1 LTLFSSPST
10 KRITNWFAG
19 LLHPKLH
26 GIFKGSE
33 DRGRERYRKAGIT
46 ASVALIQKVLTIGIS
61 FASVPLTVHYLGPER
76 YGVWLT
82 ISSLL
87 IWMSMTD
94 FGLAGNAL
102 INVLS
107 EANGNDDRLE
117 AQRYASSAIW
127 ALNAIAAILA
137 VAVIASFRFIPWN
150 SVFKVT
156 SMSSH
161 ELATACAL
169 ALLFF
174 ILSLPLSVQ
183 YSIYT
188 AYQDGFLSNV
198 WGIISNICALITLV
212 IVTRLHGGLPQ
223 LVLALSGTRVFLAFL
238 NLCYMFFKRYRWLM
252 PVPSAVH
259 WYCVRR
265 LFKLGMKYVVTQ
277 LGALGIY
284 QSQPM
289 IITQILG
296 PTSVIIFVIA
306 QKIITLPL
314 DLVYMLTAPFV
325 PAFGEAKARNDW
337 PWIKSAYRNATL
349 VSVVIGLPVTLLIA
363 VVAKPLIRVW
373 AGPAAVPDTSL
384 IFWLSAYNLFGLVI
398 MVTGQLLIGLER
410 VNALA
415 VSLVLCALVTIGLGI
430 GFGRGIGL
438 SGVAMAMAVGKV
450 ITLWPIQLWAIR
462 EIFISAKISP
472 VEATS
477 EVT

>member
-1 LTLFSSPST
+1 M
-10 KRITNWFAG
+10 
-19 LLHPKLH
+19 
-26 GIFKGSE
+26 FKVNA
-33 DRGRERYRKAGIT
+33 DRGRERYRKASIT
-46 ASVALIQKVLTIGIS
+46 ASASLVQKALTIVIS
-61 FASVPLTVHYLGPER
+61 FASVPLTVHYLGAER

-107 EANGNDDRLE
+107 EANGKDNRLE
-117 AQRYASSAIW
+117 AQRYTSSAIW
-127 ALNAIAAILA
+127 ALTVIAGILA
-137 VAVIASFRFIPWN
+137 IAVIASFRFIPWD
-150 SVFKVT
+150 SIFKVT
-156 SMSSH
+156 TMSSH

-169 ALLFF
+169 ALAFF
-174 ILSLPLSVQ
+174 ILSFPLSVQ

-198 WGIISNICALITLV
+198 WGITSNICSLLALI
-212 IVTRLHGGLPQ
+212 IVSRFQGGLPQ
-223 LVLALSGTRVFLAFL
+223 LVLAISGTKTILGCL
-238 NLCYMFFKRYRWLM
+238 NLCYMFFKHYRWLM

-265 LFKLGMKYVVTQ
+265 LFKLGMKYMVTQ
-277 LGALGIY
+277 LGSLGIY

-296 PTSVIIFVIA
+296 PTKVIVFVLA
-306 QKIITLPL
+306 QKVITLPL
-314 DLVYMLTAPFV
+314 DLVYMITAPFV
-325 PAFGEAKARNDW
+325 PAFGEAKARHDW
-337 PWIKSAYRNATL
+337 PWIKRAYRNATL
-349 VSVVIGLPVTLLIA
+349 ASVVIGLPVMLVIT
-363 VVAKPLIRVW
+363 VMAKPLIRVW

-450 ITLWPIQLWAIR
+450 ITLWPIQLWAVR
-462 EIFISAKISP
+462 EISTSAKVTP
-472 VEATS
+472 VEAAN
-477 EVT
+477 EVA

>member
-1 LTLFSSPST
+1 MTLFSSSSI
-10 KRITNWFAG
+10 KRLASRFTG
-19 LLHPKLH
+19 LFHPKLRTL
-26 GIFKGSE
+26 FKGSE

-46 ASVALIQKVLTIGIS
+46 ASAALIQKVLTIGIS
-61 FASVPLTVHYLGPER
+61 LASVPLTAHYLGPER

-82 ISSLL
+82 ISSVL
-87 IWMSMTD
+87 IWISMTD

-107 EANGNDDRLE
+107 EANGKDDRLE

-127 ALNAIAAILA
+127 ALTAIAGIFAGALL
-137 VAVIASFRFIPWN
+137 ASFRFIPWT
-150 SVFKVT
+150 SIFKVT
-156 SMSSH
+156 TVSGH
-161 ELATACAL
+161 ELATACAF
-169 ALLFF
+169 ALGLF

-188 AYQDGFLSNV
+188 AYQDGFLSNA
-198 WGIISNICALITLV
+198 WGIASNICSLLGLI
-212 IVTRLHGGLPQ
+212 IVTRFHGGLPQ
-223 LVLALSGTRVFLAFL
+223 LVVALSGTRVCVGCL
-238 NLCYMFFKRYRWLM
+238 NLCYMFFKHYRWLM

-265 LFKLGMKYVVTQ
+265 LFKLGMKYMVTQ
-277 LGALGIY
+277 LGSLGIY

-296 PTSVIIFVIA
+296 PSAVIIFVIA

-314 DLVYMLTAPFV
+314 DLVYMITAPFV

-337 PWIKSAYRNATL
+337 QWIKRAYRNATL
-349 VSVVIGLPVTLLIA
+349 ASVALGLPVMLVIA
-363 VVAKPLIRVW
+363 VIAKPLIRVW
-373 AGPAAVPDTSL
+373 AGPAAIPDTSL
-384 IFWLSAYNLFGLVI
+384 IFWLSAYNLFGLLI

-430 GFGRGIGL
+430 GLGRGWVSAEL
-438 SGVAMAMAVGKV
+438 R
-450 ITLWPIQLWAIR
+450 WQWQ
-462 EIFISAKISP
+462 SAKCLPYGRSSCGQY
-472 VEATS
+472 VKLLSRRRFRRLKQRAK
-477 EVT
+477 